1 MKKEEEEE
9 KEKEILYTPEQSSE
23 EDDELSEGWL
33 EESAPMDEGAPLQV
47 PELGEIPEEFLEGIR
62 DMEAYGDY
70 QYVAG
75 SNMEITYKAYDTKL
89 DCDVIVKRVRFP
101 TKKQQILH
109 CAKLDLN
116 IKVQ

>member
-1 MKKEEEEE
+1 MEKQLPNPPENPNEEYIDMDVTNEGVPD
-9 KEKEILYTPEQSSE
+9 EIP
-23 EDDELSEGWL
+23 
-33 EESAPMDEGAPLQV
+33 V
-47 PELGEIPEEFLEGIR
+47 LGEIPEEFLEGIR

-116 IKVQ
+116 I